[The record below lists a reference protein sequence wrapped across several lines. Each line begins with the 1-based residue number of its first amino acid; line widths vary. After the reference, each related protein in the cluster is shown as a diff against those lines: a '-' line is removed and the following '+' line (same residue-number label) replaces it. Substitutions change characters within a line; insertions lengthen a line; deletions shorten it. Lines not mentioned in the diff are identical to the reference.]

1 MVYQRVEEFAQ
12 TREVFH
18 SLLNFLHNILLEQ
31 LNRSH
36 LVCRFSLVGV
46 SWVKLFCTVFM
57 VCLSSSIPFVVCFMQ
72 VRKLSIFVG

>member
-18 SLLNFLHNILLEQ
+18 SLLNFLNNILLEK

-36 LVCRFSLVGV
+36 LVCRFSPVGV

-57 VCLSSSIPFVVCFMQ
+57 VCLSSSIPFVVCCMQ